1 MFFHYREEEQNS
13 MLVTSLQST
22 YSGLLSLLEFLNT
35 IIVKSCNK
43 KRKIVLVKCMILIY
57 VGVEILISP

>member
-1 MFFHYREEEQNS
+1 MH
-13 MLVTSLQST
+13 VTSLQST

-43 KRKIVLVKCMILIY
+43 TREIVLVKRMILIY
-57 VGVEILISP
+57 RYVGVGILISP